1 MRSLLDCVVDEQK
14 CRSGESGDEEL
25 SYPLFRL
32 ETQIPSVWF
41 VVVVAVDELSVDIVV
56 SEWKLNNRSDFTRDA
71 DEDAAE
77 NPHVAPLLLYSSWK
91 QKSPH

>member
-1 MRSLLDCVVDEQK
+1 
-14 CRSGESGDEEL
+14 
-25 SYPLFRL
+25 
-32 ETQIPSVWF
+32 

-77 NPHVAPLLLYSSWK
+77 NPHVAPLLLYSS
-91 QKSPH
+91 